1 MKINAIY
8 FLLSFILTAILGK
21 ILLPILRKMKIG
33 QNERLDGPRSHLR
46 KQGTPTMGG
55 IMIILSM
62 VIVGMC
68 FCFINKSYEILPV
81 LLASFGFGLV
91 GFVDDFKKLVFK
103 NTEGLNPKLKMFGLL
118 IISTIYVLYLVNYK
132 NIGTEILVPFTDL
145 EITMTFWMYVIFT
158 IVVMLGATNAVNL
171 TDGVDGLCG
180 TVLGI
185 VTSSLAVIS
194 YKVGSFEISTFAAI
208 VSGACFGFLIY
219 NVYKAKIMM
228 GDTGSLFLGGVIS
241 SIAIYLKNPLILLII
256 AIVPVVETIS
266 VIIQVLYFR
275 KTGKRIF
282 RMAPLHHHFE
292 LSGWR
297 ENKVVVV
304 FGFITL
310 ISCIIGILAI

>member
-103 NTEGLNPKLKMFGLL
+103 NTEGLNPKLKMLGLSL
-118 IISTIYVLYLVNYK
+118 ISIAYTVFLIKYV
-132 NIGTEILVPFTDL
+132 NIGTEIIIPFINYNL
-145 EITMTFWMYVIFT
+145 ALPIWIYIPF
-158 IVVMLGATNAVNL
+158 VVLQGQ
-171 TDGVDGLCG
+171 
-180 TVLGI
+180 
-185 VTSSLAVIS
+185 
-194 YKVGSFEISTFAAI
+194 
-208 VSGACFGFLIY
+208 Y
-219 NVYKAKIMM
+219 NMK
-228 GDTGSLFLGGVIS
+228 S
-241 SIAIYLKNPLILLII
+241 
-256 AIVPVVETIS
+256 
-266 VIIQVLYFR
+266 Q
-275 KTGKRIF
+275 
-282 RMAPLHHHFE
+282 
-292 LSGWR
+292 
-297 ENKVVVV
+297 
-304 FGFITL
+304 
-310 ISCIIGILAI
+310 

>member
-1 MKINAIY
+1 
-8 FLLSFILTAILGK
+8 
-21 ILLPILRKMKIG
+21 
-33 QNERLDGPRSHLR
+33 
-46 KQGTPTMGG
+46 
-55 IMIILSM
+55 
-62 VIVGMC
+62 
-68 FCFINKSYEILPV
+68 
-81 LLASFGFGLV
+81 
-91 GFVDDFKKLVFK
+91 
-103 NTEGLNPKLKMFGLL
+103 
-118 IISTIYVLYLVNYK
+118 
-132 NIGTEILVPFTDL
+132 
-145 EITMTFWMYVIFT
+145 MTFWMYVIFT